1 MIGNY
6 DCKCL
11 FYEELD
17 VIFYLSKKLN
27 FSKKLDLK
35 FLDVVELK
43 WMVYWNLSIDIVM
56 LFVKVVFVLVM
67 FIFNNGGKV
76 LNEVEKFFIL
86 GLFFIL
92 VLFLYNFWVSINL
105 LVLGYVIN
113 YLVKFYVNF
122 FKRN

>member
-27 FSKKLDLK
+27 FNKKLDLK

-43 WMVYWNLSIDIVM
+43 
-56 LFVKVVFVLVM
+56 
-67 FIFNNGGKV
+67 
-76 LNEVEKFFIL
+76 
-86 GLFFIL
+86 
-92 VLFLYNFWVSINL
+92 
-105 LVLGYVIN
+105 
-113 YLVKFYVNF
+113 
-122 FKRN
+122 